1 MSQDARFKE
10 LLNLHL
16 DHRLGAEDACE
27 LERMLKSSP
36 ELRRT
41 FRSYALMQRG
51 CSELFRR
58 SEADAPA
65 PDALVRA
72 LRDVEARMQPR
83 PLRRERFAGWATWT
97 ATAGVAAA
105 VALMVARV
113 SRPVGIADGSRE
125 SSPVLAASNPV
136 TPLTA
141 GFVSTAVVVPRHAA
155 LPSHLTLA
163 ALGIQPERGE
173 PASLSRWTPPT
184 EQTEVAE
191 LAQASE
197 PVWARAT
204 LAGSTTSMPAHFNG
218 RPINVWAAQSGVQV
232 QNASFTFER

>member
-51 CSELFRR
+51 CTELFRR

-72 LRDVEARMQPR
+72 LRDVEARMR
-83 PLRRERFAGWATWT
+83 PQAARRERFAGWATWT

-113 SRPVGIADGSRE
+113 SRPAGIADGARE
-125 SSPVLAASNPV
+125 SSPVLVASNPV
-136 TPLTA
+136 APLAA
-141 GFVSTAVVVPRHAA
+141 GFASTTVVAPRHAA

-173 PASLSRWTPPT
+173 PASLSRWTPP
-184 EQTEVAE
+184 AE
-191 LAQASE
+191 GADLAQATE

-204 LAGSTTSMPAHFNG
+204 LAGSETAMPAHFNG